1 MTLEQSTEHIRSAAE
16 AQNLEALQAAHVERK
31 AAIAALK
38 SQPPSP
44 RLRDAIAASLQAG
57 EEAKRT
63 IRLIKQ
69 CLRNDSRRLANID
82 DGFIRALRPVS
93 VSRINY
99 KG

>member
-1 MTLEQSTEHIRSAAE
+1 MTLEQSTENIRSAAE
-16 AQNLEALQAAHVERK
+16 AQNLEALQAANVERK
-31 AAIAALK
+31 AVIAALK

-44 RLRDAIAASLQAG
+44 QLRDAIAASLQAG

-69 CLRNDSRRLANID
+69 CLRNDSRRLANLE

-93 VSRINY
+93 VSRINC

>member
-1 MTLEQSTEHIRSAAE
+1 MTIEQTTERIRSAAE
-16 AQNLEALQAAHVERK
+16 AQNMAALQAANVERK
-31 AAIAALK
+31 TMIATLK
-38 SQPPSP
+38 SLPPSQQ
-44 RLRDAIAASLQAG
+44 LRDAIAASLQAG

>member
-1 MTLEQSTEHIRSAAE
+1 MTLEQTTEHIRSAAE
-16 AQNLEALQAAHVERK
+16 AQNLEALQAANIERK
-31 AAIAALK
+31 ALIVALK
-38 SQPPSP
+38 ALPPSQE
-44 RLRDAIAASLQAG
+44 LRAAIAASLEAG
-57 EEAKRT
+57 EEAKRS

-93 VSRINY
+93 VSRINW

>member
-1 MTLEQSTEHIRSAAE
+1 MTLEQNTEHIRSAAE
-16 AQNLEALQAAHVERK
+16 AQNLEALQAANIERK
-31 AAIAALK
+31 AVIAVLK
-38 SQPPSP
+38 SLPPSP
-44 RLRDAIAASLQAG
+44 QLRDAISASLQAG
-57 EEAKRT
+57 EEAKRS